1 VAVVSDP
8 NRNLFYTLSAR
19 NSISIY
25 QPSGEK
31 AVNHVQ
37 TMSNLYKSAQ
47 EKAPGSPALTP
58 SNFQIIALHVLH
70 PNESR
75 TGVQLIAITM
85 NGVRLYFSPSTSA
98 YSFSYA
104 PSGNVRPLQL
114 IHVRLPPPNLLHP
127 DEQSSPH
134 RPPSYNGSTR
144 SSQPQPPSRPFIVS
158 GLENSYYLDGLMV
171 SAQPGD
177 TDGTDFLL
185 CTAPDLTRIGSLGQ
199 LNPPSQQPQGQSQQ
213 PVYGPSS
220 YGTGANHRPPLT
232 EYATLLAIPGRTWAM
247 ATVPRE
253 SAPTSVVPSP
263 PVINELATQFS
274 EPSRQFMILTNV
286 GLTFLVK
293 RRALDYLKAV
303 IEEVQTEG
311 VVQPIIEFRDR
322 WVDICRYVT
331 KAHSY
336 LILI

>member
-1 VAVVSDP
+1 MSGSLSPDRIVAVVSDP
-8 NRNLFYTLSAR
+8 KRNCFYTLSAR

-25 QPSGEK
+25 QPSSEK
-31 AVNHVQ
+31 VVHHVQ
-37 TMSNLYKSAQ
+37 TISNIYKSAQ
-47 EKAPGSPALTP
+47 EKALGSPALTP
-58 SNFQIIALHVLH
+58 SNFQIITLHVLD

-75 TGVQLIAITM
+75 SGVQLMAITM

-104 PSGNVRPLQL
+104 QSPNATGGMRPLQL

-127 DEQSSPH
+127 DEQSNPH
-134 RPPSYNGSTR
+134 RPAPYGSSART
-144 SSQPQPPSRPFIVS
+144 SPPQPASRPFMVS
-158 GLENSYYLDGLMV
+158 GLENSCYLDGLVV

-199 LNPPSQQPQGQSQQ
+199 LNPPSQQPVGQSQQ
-213 PVYGPSS
+213 TVYGPSS

-253 SAPTSVVPSP
+253 SASASVALSP

-311 VVQPIIEFRDR
+311 VVQPIIEFRD
-322 WVDICRYVT
+322 
-331 KAHSY
+331 K
-336 LILI
+336 

>member
-1 VAVVSDP
+1 
-8 NRNLFYTLSAR
+8 
-19 NSISIY
+19 
-25 QPSGEK
+25 
-31 AVNHVQ
+31 
-37 TMSNLYKSAQ
+37 MSNLYKSAQ

-58 SNFQIIALHVLH
+58 SNFQIIALHVLN
-70 PNESR
+70 PDESR
-75 TGVQLIAITM
+75 SGVQLIAITM

-104 PSGNVRPLQL
+104 QSPSAMGGLRPLQL

-127 DEQSSPH
+127 DEQSNPH
-134 RPPSYNGSTR
+134 RPPSYGGSTR
-144 SSQPQPPSRPFIVS
+144 SSPPQPSSRPFIVS
-158 GLENSYYLDGLMV
+158 GLENSCYLDGLMV

-199 LNPPSQQPQGQSQQ
+199 LNPPSQQQVGQSPQQ
-213 PVYGPSS
+213 VYGSSS
-220 YGTGANHRPPLT
+220 YGTGANQRPPLT

-247 ATVPRE
+247 ATIPRQSTPAS
-253 SAPTSVVPSP
+253 SAPSP
-263 PVINELATQFS
+263 LVINELATQFS

-303 IEEVQTEG
+303 IEEVQAEG

-322 WVDICRYVT
+322 
-331 KAHSY
+331 
-336 LILI
+336 